1 MKKSISLLVCIMV
14 CSFAACAAAG
24 TGTKKLSNGNVL
36 LPELMDHVLDAGTY
50 TELNYANAREMM
62 ATYL

>member
-1 MKKSISLLVCIMV
+1 MV

-24 TGTKKLSNGNVL
+24 TGTKKLSIGNVL

-62 ATYL
+62 AAYL